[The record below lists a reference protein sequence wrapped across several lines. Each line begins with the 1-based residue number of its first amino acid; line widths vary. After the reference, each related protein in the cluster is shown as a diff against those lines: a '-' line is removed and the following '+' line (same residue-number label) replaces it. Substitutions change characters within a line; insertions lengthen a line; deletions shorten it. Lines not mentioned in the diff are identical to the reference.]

1 MLSLN
6 PTELLKYIY
15 KERSDVLDKMVN
27 HCYRKSISDIL
38 SKILH
43 FENYFQSEDSL
54 DKDTRSE
61 MESTRKMT
69 IADIFQKIDI
79 NMDNE
84 DLNSIYFLITGLF
97 DPTNILEEK
106 EIFKSLIEER
116 RNMRALL
123 TKQTLFNLDLSKS
136 EEDFEKVENRRKK
149 FNGHY

>member
-1 MLSLN
+1 
-6 PTELLKYIY
+6 
-15 KERSDVLDKMVN
+15 
-27 HCYRKSISDIL
+27 
-38 SKILH
+38 LH

-106 EIFKSLIEER
+106 EIFKSLIEEGK
-116 RNMRALL
+116 NMRALI
-123 TKQTLFNLDLSKS
+123 TKQKLFNIDL
-136 EEDFEKVENRRKK
+136 
-149 FNGHY
+149 